1 MTYSIVKNTSRNVVL
16 HMSATNTNIILLG
29 NNSVSNVAVTGV
41 TDAIT
46 GCTIKQIWYSADSG
60 AGANGWRITRD
71 AIVAWDT
78 DSSGWID
85 FAGNGSALNVGRTAA
100 NVTFTRTG
108 THGTLMVEFQKEYAA
123 GGVPSDSDY

>member
-16 HMSATNTNIILLG
+16 HMSATNTNIVLLG
-29 NNSVSNVAVTGV
+29 NNSVSNVAVADV

-71 AIVAWDT
+71 TTVAWDT
-78 DSSGWID
+78 D
-85 FAGNGSALNVGRTAA
+85 
-100 NVTFTRTG
+100 
-108 THGTLMVEFQKEYAA
+108 
-123 GGVPSDSDY
+123 